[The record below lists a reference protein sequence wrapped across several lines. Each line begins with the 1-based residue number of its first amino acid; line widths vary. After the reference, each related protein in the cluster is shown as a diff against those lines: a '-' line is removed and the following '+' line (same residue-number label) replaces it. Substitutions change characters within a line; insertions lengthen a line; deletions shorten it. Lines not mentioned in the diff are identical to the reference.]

1 MHTQLLARRDKFDA
15 IYIPV
20 IEFTAYFENYIEK
33 RELPISDNLSVKE
46 NSSTKRQAGE
56 KEVDETRTI
65 VLASPSKLYEISVF
79 NVTMDTTIQQL
90 NTRFRSNSLLKE
102 IAWLSP
108 TCFNEITQLEKLSE
122 ETLEFF
128 AELATVEKA
137 DFVKKLCP
145 FAIHFVD

>member
-20 IEFTAYFENYIEK
+20 IEFTAYFENYIEN

-65 VLASPSKLYEISVF
+65 VLASPSKFYEISVF
-79 NVTMDTTIQQL
+79 NVIIDTTIQQL

-137 DFVKKLCP
+137 DFVKKLCQ